1 MQTITGTELTEQ
13 STIKDL
19 FEIIEISSVVRRRLD
34 KHFKGET
41 TLGNILGT
49 AGDVMHK
56 KITSLSYIDIC
67 ELLLH
72 AGFHGEQHALFSDY
86 IPTAILNL
94 QNGDAD
100 KFSQYVSVPDDI
112 QEHITDAMLFPLLR
126 NLRALKALYYY
137 ADQEQSDIK
146 KSVLIEVAQK
156 MKKELHIK

>member
-1 MQTITGTELTEQ
+1 MEPTIETELTEQ
-13 STIKDL
+13 STVKDL
-19 FEIIEISSVVRRRLD
+19 FEIVETSSVVRRRLD
-34 KHFKGET
+34 KHFKSEN
-41 TLGNILGT
+41 TLRDILGT
-49 AGDVMHK
+49 AGDAMHK
-56 KITSLSYIDIC
+56 RVTSLSYIDIC

-72 AGFHGEQHALFSDY
+72 AGFHGEQHAVFSDY
-86 IPTAILNL
+86 IPTAISNL
-94 QNGDAD
+94 QNGNAD
-100 KFSQYVSVPDDI
+100 KFSQHASVPDDI